1 MPIYAPYVIER
12 SSRGER
18 SYDIF
23 SRLLMDRIVF
33 LGNPIN
39 DDVANVIIAQLLF
52 LQADNPEKDIYLYIN
67 SPGGSVY
74 AGLAIFDTIQ
84 FLSCPVNT
92 YCMGIAASMG
102 SFLLAAGTKGKRY
115 VLPNSQVM
123 LHQPL
128 IGGVLYQSVGTW
140 FIETFAYQDAYESFR
155 ALFDRHGFL
164 AILVVALIAVA
175 VHSVLIAW
183 ADRKG
188 RFTLR
193 VERISTVFQM
203 NHSSDSGPARPKSRR
218 IHTNTRGQS
227 PCSSR
232 SRSRCRDM
240 LRGSRAPRGYTSTL
254 STSSASIVKSTP
266 FAFSPGLPRS
276 RCARRRS
283 SAPLETTW

>member
-102 SFLLAAGTKGKRY
+102 SFLLSAGTKGKRY
-115 VLPNSQVM
+115 ALPNSRIM
-123 LHQPL
+123 LHQPSMSFARGTAADLEIQAKEILYLRERLNRIYAENTGQPIERINDDLDRDRFMSPEEARDYGL
-128 IGGVLYQSVGTW
+128 IDHVIS
-140 FIETFAYQDAYESFR
+140 
-155 ALFDRHGFL
+155 
-164 AILVVALIAVA
+164 
-175 VHSVLIAW
+175 
-183 ADRKG
+183 RKG
-188 RFTLR
+188 DV
-193 VERISTVFQM
+193 VEVK
-203 NHSSDSGPARPKSRR
+203 HSEA
-218 IHTNTRGQS
+218 
-227 PCSSR
+227 
-232 SRSRCRDM
+232 
-240 LRGSRAPRGYTSTL
+240 
-254 STSSASIVKSTP
+254 
-266 FAFSPGLPRS
+266 
-276 RCARRRS
+276 
-283 SAPLETTW
+283 ETGI